1 MSPSLNW
8 LNEEQAQLV
17 GRVEFDDTDAMLG
30 EFKPASGQHY
40 RIMLDQAYGGSA
52 AMAVLLAWWRAA
64 RAVSASLTFE
74 SPSYELMQFIQVS
87 DLDDIMP
94 LASSSS

>member
-1 MSPSLNW
+1 MSPRLNW
-8 LNEEQAQLV
+8 LNDHQAQLI
-17 GRVEFDDTDAMLG
+17 GRVEFDDTDAMVG
-30 EFKPASGQHY
+30 YFKPEPDQHY
-40 RIMLDQAYGGSA
+40 QIMLDQAYGGSA

-74 SPSYELMQFIQVS
+74 SPSHELMQFIQVS

-94 LASSSS
+94 LSSSSS